1 MNIYKYQI
9 LKYLESKDISI
20 KELKLNSK
28 DELLNKYF
36 NHIDKNELTKY
47 LNKRKQRL
55 SNIAKYK
62 HISEQKIFI
71 DWGNISIWI

>member
-9 LKYLESKDISI
+9 LKYLESKNVSI
-20 KELKLNSK
+20 KELKFNSK

-62 HISEQKIFI
+62 HISEQKIII

>member
-9 LKYLESKDISI
+9 LKYLESKNVSI
-20 KELKLNSK
+20 KELKFNSK

-62 HISEQKIFI
+62 HTSDQKIII